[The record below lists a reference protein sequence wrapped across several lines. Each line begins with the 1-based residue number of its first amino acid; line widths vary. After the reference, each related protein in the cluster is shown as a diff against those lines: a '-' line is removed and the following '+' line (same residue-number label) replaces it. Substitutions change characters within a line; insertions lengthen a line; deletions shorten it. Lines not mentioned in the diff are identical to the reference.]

1 MKNSEIIELSDKE
14 LQEHLEN
21 ERDYLLKLRLNHAI
35 SPLDNPNKIVESRKN
50 VAKLFTELNK
60 RKKANTQ
67 KQISSTGEKVTV
79 KEQ

>member
-1 MKNSEIIELSDKE
+1 MKQSEIIELSDKE
-14 LQEHLEN
+14 LQERIDN

-50 VAKLFTELNK
+50 VAKLLTEWNK
-60 RKKANTQ
+60 RKRENTQ
-67 KQISSTGEKVTV
+67 PQISQTGENVTV